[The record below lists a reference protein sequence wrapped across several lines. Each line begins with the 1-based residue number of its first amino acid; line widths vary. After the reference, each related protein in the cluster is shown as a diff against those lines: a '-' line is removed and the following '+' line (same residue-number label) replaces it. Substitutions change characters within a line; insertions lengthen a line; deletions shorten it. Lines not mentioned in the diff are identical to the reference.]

1 MESSHRLLLLLK
13 VKEEYTMEELSK
25 EQRKRLRESLANM
38 EAQEV
43 PLFDIDSENNYI
55 RKKEKIELSLLQF
68 RKNICLPENA
78 KEKAQYEEEMAE
90 WLGIES
96 CVVSPLT
103 EEEEER
109 LKYLEKKLSDADNG
123 I

>member
-1 MESSHRLLLLLK
+1 LK

-109 LKYLEKKLSDADNG
+109 LKYLEKKLSK
-123 I
+123 